1 MIIDQIT
8 NSHLYY
14 SLHPGL
20 KSAFET
26 IQQTDLSTL
35 AVGWIE
41 LNGENLFAMVQQY
54 DSKPI
59 EQGIWEAHRRYM
71 DLQMVIQGSEKI
83 GYANIGRLSQGE
95 YNAAKDFIPLFGEGD
110 FLTLQPDNFI
120 LLLPQ
125 DAHMP
130 GIAVTTP
137 APVRKL
143 VIKIAVR

>member
-1 MIIDQIT
+1 MIIDQIS

-26 IQQTDLSTL
+26 IHQTDLSTL
-35 AVGWIE
+35 AIGRIE
-41 LNGENLFAMVQQY
+41 LDGENLFAMVQQY

-71 DLQMVIQGSEKI
+71 DLQMVIQGTERI
-83 GYANIGRLSQGE
+83 GYTYIDRLAQGE
-95 YNAAKDFIPLFGEGD
+95 YDANKDFFPLFGAGD
-110 FLTLQPDNFI
+110 FLTLQPGNFI

-137 APVRKL
+137 APVMKL

>member
-20 KSAFET
+20 KVAFET
-26 IQQTDLSTL
+26 IQQTDLTTL
-35 AVGWIE
+35 PIGRIE
-41 LNGENLFAMVQQY
+41 LDGENLFAMVQQS

-71 DLQMVIQGSEKI
+71 DLQMEIQGSEKI
-83 GYANIGRLSQGE
+83 GYANIARLSQGE
-95 YNAAKDFIPLFGEGD
+95 YNAAKDFIPLFGAGD
-110 FLTLQPDNFI
+110 FLTMVPGNFI

-130 GIAVTTP
+130 GIAVNAP
-137 APVRKL
+137 APVKKL